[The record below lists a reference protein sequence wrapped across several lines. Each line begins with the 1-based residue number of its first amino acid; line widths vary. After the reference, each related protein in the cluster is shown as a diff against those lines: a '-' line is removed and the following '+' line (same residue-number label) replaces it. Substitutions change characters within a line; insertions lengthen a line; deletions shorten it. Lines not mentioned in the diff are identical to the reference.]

1 MSVTPIEA
9 RNLVASVP
17 HWHHKFEIYPG
28 VVTPGSYDPVF
39 LWDKLQIDE
48 RCAGK
53 TILDIGASDG
63 FYTRRMDM
71 LGGNVTAVDFRRK
84 EAHGFGVME
93 KLYGKEFRYQHCNVY
108 DINVDEVGQSDL
120 VLFLGVLYHLPDMI
134 RAFHKVRTLCRST
147 LLLETHSD
155 NDFCKDI
162 PAARYYRAASLA
174 GDITN
179 FWSPNAACV
188 LDMLHDACFDVV
200 RHETW
205 GDRLLVEAIVSDDP
219 ARSRKMDIAYGRL

>member
-1 MSVTPIEA
+1 MSITPIEA
-9 RNLVASVP
+9 RDLVASTP

-28 VVTPGSYDPVF
+28 VVTPGIFESVF

-120 VLFLGVLYHLPDMI
+120 VLFFRCALPSTRYDQGFPQSQNALQI
-134 RAFHKVRTLCRST
+134 DSVAGNAF
-147 LLLETHSD
+147 
-155 NDFCKDI
+155 
-162 PAARYYRAASLA
+162 
-174 GDITN
+174 GQ
-179 FWSPNAACV
+179 
-188 LDMLHDACFDVV
+188 
-200 RHETW
+200 
-205 GDRLLVEAIVSDDP
+205 
-219 ARSRKMDIAYGRL
+219 